1 MQAKSEF
8 FCQDPILWGL
18 ERKFVAS
25 YKKNPLVASKDLK
38 FCRFKPE
45 NRKNKKKLLQ
55 ARSKIEDRRYN
66 KIKKLHGRGKK
77 KEKERERERENI
89 KQDPNFLETNNKV
102 CCKATT
108 TSRVCRDTN
117 ISRQTKPKQTQQL
130 SVKSSLVKCESD
142 EREGERERLCVCG
155 AGGH

>member
-1 MQAKSEF
+1 
-8 FCQDPILWGL
+8 LWGL

-77 KEKERERERENI
+77 KEKERERERERKYQARSKLSRDKQQSLLQSNDNI
-89 KQDPNFLETNNKV
+89 PSLSRHERFSPN
-102 CCKATT
+102 
-108 TSRVCRDTN
+108 
-117 ISRQTKPKQTQQL
+117 QT
-130 SVKSSLVKCESD
+130 
-142 EREGERERLCVCG
+142 
-155 AGGH
+155 